1 MHELALAQNAVEL
14 IEAAAQREG
23 FAHARVVR
31 FEIGVLACVEPDALR
46 FAFESAS
53 LGSCAQ
59 GARIEIV
66 ELYDLDGAGCC
77 PACGQLAAMQTLYD
91 LCPCCEAAALR
102 ALKGQE
108 MRIRDL
114 EVE

>member
-1 MHELALAQNAVEL
+1 MHEFSLAQNAVEL
-14 IEAAAQREG
+14 IEAAARREG

-31 FEIGVLACVEPDALR
+31 FEIGVLACVQADALR

-53 LGSCAQ
+53 LGSCAS
-59 GARIEIV
+59 GARVEIV
-66 ELYDLDGAGCC
+66 ELDGEGIC

-91 LCPCCEAAALR
+91 LCPCCEAAPLR

-108 MRIRDL
+108 MRLRDL